1 MKTFFKVF
9 LISFVCFTL
18 IIGAGTLAFFKFY
31 EPEPVGNMGLDN
43 GVEVIPSPLPEDKNA
58 EEKSDLERIIEKSK
72 RVNVLLLGME
82 GPRTD
87 TIIFASFD
95 PESKGL
101 DMVSIP
107 RDTFFHS
114 QGYDQADQKKIN
126 AVHGRSGVNGT
137 IAVASHVLAGV
148 PIHEY
153 IKVSYSGVENIV
165 DSLGGVKVNIPFDM
179 NYDDPYDK
187 PPLSIHFKKGTHVL
201 NGKEAIK
208 FVRFRK
214 NNDGTGYPDG
224 DIGRIRAQQQFLMAA
239 ADKILSFRLPVIAN
253 TVFKYVKTSMEL
265 EDIVYYA
272 KNAIGM
278 TKEDIKTYQLPGRS
292 VNQALSYYIHD
303 PQETKNLIKSI
314 YERGLNQ

>member
-1 MKTFFKVF
+1 MKTFLKVF

-18 IIGAGTLAFFKFY
+18 IIGAGALAFFKFY
-31 EPEPVGNMGLDN
+31 EPEPVSKIGLED
-43 GVEVIPSPLPEDKNA
+43 GVEVVPSPLPEDENTEVKN
-58 EEKSDLERIIEKSK
+58 DLEKLINKSK

-95 PESKGL
+95 PESKSI
-101 DMVSIP
+101 DMISIP

-114 QGYDQADQKKIN
+114 KGYDHSDQKKIN
-126 AVHGRSGVNGT
+126 AVYGRSGVKGT
-137 IAVASHVLAGV
+137 VAVASHILVGI

-153 IKVSYSGVENIV
+153 ITVSYSGVENIV

-187 PPLSIHFKKGTHVL
+187 PPLKINLKKGTQVL
-201 NGKEAIK
+201 NGKDAIK

-214 NNDGTGYPDG
+214 NNNGTGYPDG
-224 DIGRIRAQQQFLMAA
+224 DLGRIKAQQQFLTAA
-239 ADKILSFRLPVIAN
+239 ADKAISFRLPVIAH
-253 TVFKYVKTSMEL
+253 TVFKFVKTSMEL

-272 KNAIGM
+272 KNAIGI
-278 TKEDIKTYQLPGRS
+278 TKEDIKTYQLPGKS

-303 PQETKNLIKSI
+303 PQETEDLIKSI
-314 YERGLNQ
+314 YERGSEE